1 MNDVKFKIKLRAIED
16 GNGYKKGDIVTI
28 INTIF
33 DKSNGIAF
41 YPIDKCFEVISTS
54 QFVTKIKN
62 MNIYEGDKVL
72 VLGRNKIG
80 LYETH
85 VVKHKYGFSLNSNKT
100 ILNDDAC
107 IIAIKEVIGSIYE

>member
-1 MNDVKFKIKLRAIED
+1 MNNIKFRIKLRAVED
-16 GNGYKKGDIVTI
+16 KNGYKKGEIVTI
-28 INTIF
+28 INPIF
-33 DKSNGIAF
+33 KKDVGIAF
-41 YPIDKCFEVISTS
+41 NPIDNHFEIISAC
-54 QFVTKIKN
+54 QFITRLN
-62 MNIYEGDKVL
+62 DMDIYEGDKVL